1 MSDFDEKLDGSWMEE
16 YKRLENVSENCVKD
30 PMDNIRM
37 YILYINRH
45 LEIESILLEAFPLS
59 LNDSN
64 QPVISKDVLLKLIQ
78 DKKVK
83 NGVKYGLFDLLLY
96 NVELDSIDIGDYS
109 SVDDS
114 SILEKFGGFFRPVS
128 VIHELVISPSL
139 FVFHDLNS
147 IFVLYKERDS
157 ENAKHRHT
165 MKSILKRGVDGVG
178 GVEGGV
184 GGVVLDSKSN
194 TNSHSHGSTKK
205 VRIVLPNETPL
216 KLSDKSKT
224 RKV

>member
-1 MSDFDEKLDGSWMEE
+1 
-16 YKRLENVSENCVKD
+16 
-30 PMDNIRM
+30 
-37 YILYINRH
+37 LYINRH

-165 MKSILKRGVDGVG
+165 MKSILKRGGVG
-178 GVEGGV
+178 DV